1 MSKFTGCSD
10 DNKFVGHSG
19 DPMQVHHVMLPTIL
33 KPGTNQPPFNVQRK
47 RSMKTYYLNIVF
59 ITAACAVGCVFS
71 GCQVSVAGQNLPS
84 AYFLEDDLQ
93 YFPKGPEF
101 KLSREAAAQKEAR
114 AEAAAGR

>member
-1 MSKFTGCSD
+1 
-10 DNKFVGHSG
+10 
-19 DPMQVHHVMLPTIL
+19 
-33 KPGTNQPPFNVQRK
+33 
-47 RSMKTYYLNIVF
+47 MKTNYLNIVLL
-59 ITAACAVGCVFS
+59 ISACAAGSVFT

-114 AEAAAGR
+114 AEAKANNR

>member
-1 MSKFTGCSD
+1 
-10 DNKFVGHSG
+10 
-19 DPMQVHHVMLPTIL
+19 VHCVIAPIIAAAHPLI
-33 KPGTNQPPFNVQRK
+33 NVQRK
-47 RSMKTYYLNIVF
+47 RSMKTNYLNIVLLS
-59 ITAACAVGCVFS
+59 AACAAGCVFT

-114 AEAAAGR
+114 AEAEANR